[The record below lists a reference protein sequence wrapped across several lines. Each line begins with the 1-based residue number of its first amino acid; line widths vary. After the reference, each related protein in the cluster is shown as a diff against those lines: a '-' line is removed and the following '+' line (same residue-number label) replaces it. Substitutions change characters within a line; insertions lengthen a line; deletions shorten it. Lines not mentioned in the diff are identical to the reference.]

1 MREASFILPLDVQ
14 WQESWSAHR
23 WVKDQLLATF
33 GGYTATHKS
42 GAWRD
47 PDTGQ
52 DYKDQSV
59 DYVVA
64 YETGNM
70 LTAEAHMEQLRLI
83 AHTAG
88 KQCGQLAMYIKD
100 FNGDVSIERIV

>member
-1 MREASFILPLDVQ
+1 
-14 WQESWSAHR
+14 
-23 WVKDQLLATF
+23 
-33 GGYTATHKS
+33 
-42 GAWRD
+42 
-47 PDTGQ
+47 
-52 DYKDQSV
+52 
-59 DYVVA
+59 VA

-83 AHTAG
+83 AHTSG